1 MKHFLLF
8 TLVTFLYMTACNTKE
23 TKIKYP
29 ETKKTDTVDLYFGT
43 EVSDPYRW
51 LEDDMSDETK
61 AWVEAQNKVT
71 FSFLEDIPF
80 RGKLKKRYE
89 EIWNYEKFG
98 VPFKKGDY
106 YFFFKNDGLQN
117 QNVLYKQIGIDGKP
131 EIFLD
136 PNLFSEDG
144 TIALA
149 GLSFSKDNKHMA
161 YLTANAGSDWN
172 EIFIVDVETGDKL
185 NDHIEWVK
193 FSGASWYK
201 DGFYYSSYDK
211 PTEEEELKGVNE
223 FHKVYFHKIGTNQEQ
238 DLLIYSNNN
247 YPLRNYA
254 TQVTEDEK
262 FLVLYE
268 TESTSGNSVYIKN
281 LNKPS
286 SDFVLIAEGFD
297 YDYGIIDHNEDY
309 FYMITNENAPKQKL
323 VRFKD
328 NDFEKENWE
337 TIIAEGENVLRSVTF
352 ANGKLVSEYME
363 NASSKAYIHSIDG
376 EVLEEIKLPC
386 LGTLSGF
393 SAEKE
398 ENTAFFAYT
407 SFTFPTTIYKYDIDK
422 NKYDIYHKPN
432 IDFDA
437 SQYETKQIF
446 YNSEDGTKIPMF
458 IVHKKNI
465 ELDGKNPCM
474 LYGYGGFN
482 ISLTPSF
489 RISILPFL
497 EKGGIY
503 CVANIRGGGE
513 YGEEWHKAGTLMKK
527 QNVFDDFIAAAEW
540 LIKEDYTSSEKLAIH
555 GGSNGG
561 LLIGACMTQRPEL
574 FKVALPAVGVLDM
587 LRYHLFTIGWAW
599 ATDYGTSEDSKEMF
613 EYLYKYSPL
622 HNIKDDVEYPATLVT
637 TADHD
642 DRVVPAH
649 SFKFIATLQEKQ
661 QGSNPVLIRIETD
674 AGHGAG
680 KPTSKQIE
688 EVTDIWSFTMYN
700 LGMEY

>member
-1 MKHFLLF
+1 
-8 TLVTFLYMTACNTKE
+8 MTACNTKE
-23 TKIKYP
+23 SNIEYP
-29 ETKKTDTVDLYFGT
+29 ETKKTDTVDVYFGT
-43 EVSDPYRW
+43 EVQDPYRW
-51 LEDDMSDETK
+51 LEDDMSEETK
-61 AWVEAQNKVT
+61 VWVEAQNNVT
-71 FSFLEDIPF
+71 FSYLEDIPF
-80 RGKLKKRYE
+80 REKLKKRYE

-117 QNVLYKQIGIDGKP
+117 QSVLYKQTGIDGDSKV
-131 EIFLD
+131 FLD
-136 PNLFSEDG
+136 PNKFCEDG

-149 GLSFSKDNKHMA
+149 GLSFSNDNKYMA

-172 EIFIVDVETGDKL
+172 EIFVVDVETGENL
-185 NDHIEWVK
+185 SDHLEWIK

-211 PTEEEELKGVNE
+211 PKEGDELKGVNE
-223 FHKVYFHKIGTNQEQ
+223 YHKVYFHKLGTNQEQ
-238 DLLIYSNNN
+238 DQVVYSNNN
-247 YPLRNYA
+247 YPLRNYSA
-254 TQVTEDEK
+254 QVTEDES
-262 FLVLYE
+262 FLIVYE
-268 TESTSGNSVYIKN
+268 TESTSGNAVYIKD
-281 LNKPS
+281 LNNAS
-286 SDFVLIAEGFD
+286 SEFVLIAEGFD
-297 YDYGIIDHNEDY
+297 NDYGIVEHDEDY
-309 FYMITNENAPKQKL
+309 FYMITNEGAPKQKL
-323 VRFKD
+323 VRFKE
-328 NDFEKENWE
+328 NDFTKENWE
-337 TIIAEGENVLRSVTF
+337 TIIPESENVLRSVTF
-352 ANGKLVSEYME
+352 ANGKLISEYMKD
-363 NASSKAYIHSIDG
+363 ASSKAYIHSTDG
-376 EVLEEIKLPC
+376 KVLEEIKLPC

-393 SAEKE
+393 SAEKD

-407 SFTFPTTIYKYDIDK
+407 SFTFPTTIFKYDINE
-422 NKYDIYHKPN
+422 NKYEVYHEPK

-446 YNSEDGTKIPMF
+446 YDSKDGTKIPMF
-458 IVHKKNI
+458 VVHKKGI
-465 ELDGKNPCM
+465 ELNGENPCM

-513 YGEEWHKAGTLMKK
+513 YGEDWHKAGTLMKK

-540 LIKEDYTSSEKLAIH
+540 LISEDYTSSEKLAIH

-561 LLIGACMTQRPEL
+561 LLVGACMTQRPEL
-574 FKVALPAVGVLDM
+574 FKVAIPAVGVLDM

-599 ATDYGTSEDSKEMF
+599 ASDYGTSEDSKEMF

-622 HNIKDDVEYPATLVT
+622 HNIKEGVEYPATLVT

-649 SFKFIATLQEKQ
+649 SFKFIATLQEKH

-688 EVTDIWSFTMYN
+688 EVTDVWSFTMYN
-700 LGMEY
+700 LGMEF